1 MKYLSTENCKAFMKE
16 TEDESMKWKAIL
28 WS

>member
-1 MKYLSTENCKAFMKE
+1 MKDLCTENCKAFMKE
-16 TEDESMKWKAIL
+16 TEDKSIKWKAIL

>member
-1 MKYLSTENCKAFMKE
+1 MKDLCTENCKAFMKE